1 LREHCSHRRKELSVR
16 FTLMAPF
23 VRYHRRPCV
32 YAQGK
37 LPNNVPP
44 YDDDEDDFNKTL
56 SMRRMPEPP
65 TTFSDKR
72 ASQDRRG
79 QSQSRILFITVVV
92 IAILYLAKPV
102 CVPIALAILFAF
114 LLTPIVSL
122 LERTPLRR
130 TGAIVI
136 SLGLIVTGLGFG
148 GWWLSQQFNDVA
160 KEFAVAATSGKI
172 EQQLSFLKQRK
183 GGTFALVEKTLQR
196 VTEATTVDKQERADL
211 KVRVIPDRRNVADQ
225 YKNLAPTVELIAA
238 AFLVVVL
245 VFFLLQDREQMRDKM
260 LRLAGRAHLTVT
272 TQAIGETSD
281 RISRYLLTIAL
292 LNVGFGVLIWFG
304 LFLLKV
310 PHAPLWGVMAG
321 LFRFVPYVG
330 AVLSAALPT
339 FLSIAVFPNWYVP
352 LAVMGLFI
360 LTDQLIGGFVEP
372 IVVGHRVGVSPIAL
386 LVSAIFWGWLWGPV
400 GLLLATPI
408 SVCLT
413 VGGEFIP
420 ALRIFSIMFGA
431 EDPLEGYLSFYNRLL
446 LRDRTGAIAIA
457 DRHAE
462 SDTMEEMFSDLFIPT
477 LTFAQEELDR
487 KRITPANDH
496 FIKDV
501 IRELIIRYGDRNAGV
516 QDTDRHIVAVS
527 VAGERLSLG
536 TLMLTQLLREEGFS
550 IDYFTDLPDA
560 ELLSFISE
568 VMPEAVF
575 VSCTNTDHLQAGH
588 GLVQLLAAS
597 FPDLMIVAGGSAFA
611 GDRSKTLAA
620 GATYVPSTLTEA
632 KEDFLTRRKAARR
645 KSARSMTFSGTRF
658 RVPPSA

>member
-1 LREHCSHRRKELSVR
+1 MYQDNED
-16 FTLMAPF
+16 T
-23 VRYHRRPCV
+23 
-32 YAQGK
+32 
-37 LPNNVPP
+37 
-44 YDDDEDDFNKTL
+44 DDLDRTL
-56 SMRRMPEPP
+56 SLRRR
-65 TTFSDKR
+65 TTETPLSAEAQYADKR
-72 ASQDRRG
+72 AQDRR
-79 QSQSRILFITVVV
+79 QSNARTLFTTLIVIAVMYLARPVVV
-92 IAILYLAKPV
+92 PV
-102 CVPIALAILFAF
+102 ALAILFAF
-114 LLTPIVSL
+114 LLTPIVIL
-122 LERTPLRR
+122 LERTFLRR
-130 TGAIVI
+130 TGAIVL
-136 SLGLIVTGLGFG
+136 SLGLAMSGLSLG
-148 GWWLSQQFNDVA
+148 GYWVYQQFSGVARELSQ
-160 KEFAVAATSGKI
+160 ATTNGKI
-172 EQQLSFLKQRK
+172 GEKLRYFRGFNRGFAWVERTAQQLAES
-183 GGTFALVEKTLQR
+183 TEKPEQP
-196 VTEATTVDKQERADL
+196 DL
-211 KVRVIPDRRNVADQ
+211 KVRVIPEKRTIADQ
-225 YKNLAPTVELIAA
+225 YKKAAPTIEFVASG
-238 AFLVVVL
+238 FLVVVL
-245 VFFLLQDREQMRDKM
+245 VFFLLQDRESLRDKM

-292 LNVGFGVLIWFG
+292 LNLGFGTLIGFG

-516 QDTDRHIVAVS
+516 VDSERHIVAVS

-575 VSCTNTDHLQAGH
+575 VSCTNPDHLQAGH
-588 GLVQLLAAS
+588 GLLQLLAAS

-611 GDRSKTLAA
+611 GDRAKTLAA

-632 KEDFLTRRKAARR
+632 KEDFLTRRKAARK
-645 KSARSMTFSGTRF
+645 KSSRSLTFSGTRF

>member
-1 LREHCSHRRKELSVR
+1 LR
-16 FTLMAPF
+16 
-23 VRYHRRPCV
+23 
-32 YAQGK
+32 
-37 LPNNVPP
+37 P
-44 YDDDEDDFNKTL
+44 YDDDEDPDDFGKTM
-56 SMRRMPEPP
+56 SMRRVPESV

-72 ASQDRRG
+72 TTSQDRRV
-79 QSQSRILFITVVV
+79 QSQSRVLFTTVVV

-136 SLGLIVTGLGFG
+136 SLTLIVTGLGFG
-148 GWWLSQQFNDVA
+148 GWWLYQQFNDVA
-160 KEFAVAATSGKI
+160 KEFADAATSGKI
-172 EQQLSFLKQRK
+172 ERQLGFLKRTK

-196 VTEATTVDKQERADL
+196 VSDAATADKVEKADL
-211 KVRVIPDRRNVADQ
+211 KVRVIPDRTTFAGK
-225 YKNLAPTVELIAA
+225 YKTLAPTIELVAA

-245 VFFLLQDREQMRDKM
+245 VFFLMQDREQLRDKM

-292 LNVGFGVLIWFG
+292 LNVCFGILVGFG

-310 PHAPLWGVMAG
+310 PHAPLWGVLAG
-321 LFRFVPYVG
+321 LFRFIPYVG

-516 QDTDRHIVAVS
+516 PDPERHIVAVS

-550 IDYFTDLPDA
+550 IDYFTDLPDQ
-560 ELLSFISE
+560 ELISFIGE

-575 VSCTNTDHLQAGH
+575 VSCTNQDHLQAGH
-588 GLVQLLAAS
+588 GLLQLLAVTFS
-597 FPDLMIVAGGSAFA
+597 DLTIVAGGSAFA
-611 GDRSKTLAA
+611 RDRAKTLSA
-620 GATYVPSTLTEA
+620 GATFVPTTLTEA

-645 KSARSMTFSGTRF
+645 KSSRSITFSGTRF
-658 RVPPSA
+658 RVPPTA

>member
-1 LREHCSHRRKELSVR
+1 MPPSSSIVDIVR
-16 FTLMAPF
+16 GAPLHSACTKLAPT
-23 VRYHRRPCV
+23 VPRYE
-32 YAQGK
+32 
-37 LPNNVPP
+37 
-44 YDDDEDDFNKTL
+44 DDEDDFNKTL

-72 ASQDRRG
+72 ATQDRRG

-102 CVPIALAILFAF
+102 CVPIALAVLFAF

-172 EQQLSFLKQRK
+172 EKQLSFLKRTK
-183 GGTFALVEKTLQR
+183 GGTFALVETTLRR
-196 VTEATTVDKQERADL
+196 VTEATTADKQERADL
-211 KVRVIPDRRNVADQ
+211 KVRVIPDRKNVADQ
-225 YKNLAPTVELIAA
+225 YKNLAPTIELVAA

-292 LNVGFGVLIWFG
+292 LNVGFGTLIWFG

-339 FLSIAVFPNWYVP
+339 FLSIAVFPNWYTP
-352 LAVMGLFI
+352 LAVLGLFV

-516 QDTDRHIVAVS
+516 ADTERHIVAVS

-560 ELLSFISE
+560 ELLSFIGE

-575 VSCTNTDHLQAGH
+575 VSCTNADHLDAGH

-597 FPDLMIVAGGSAFA
+597 FPDLMIVAGGSAFSR
-611 GDRSKTLAA
+611 DRAKTLAA

-632 KEDFLTRRKAARR
+632 KEDFLTRRKAARK
-645 KSARSMTFSGTRF
+645 KSARSITFSGTRF

>member
-1 LREHCSHRRKELSVR
+1 VR
-16 FTLMAPF
+16 
-23 VRYHRRPCV
+23 
-32 YAQGK
+32 
-37 LPNNVPP
+37 P
-44 YDDDEDDFNKTL
+44 YDDDEPDDLDKTL
-56 SMRRMPEPP
+56 SLRRLPESV

-72 ASQDRRG
+72 TTQDRRG
-79 QSQSRILFITVVV
+79 QSQSRVLFTTVVV

-114 LLTPIVSL
+114 LLTPIVTL
-122 LERTPLRR
+122 LERTLLRR

-136 SLGLIVTGLGFG
+136 SLSLIVTGAGFG
-148 GWWLSQQFNDVA
+148 GWWLYQQFNDVA
-160 KEFAVAATSGKI
+160 NQFVEAATVGKI
-172 EQQLSFLKQRK
+172 EQKLRFLNLKLP
-183 GGTFALVEKTLQR
+183 GGKTFALVERTIQR
-196 VTEATTVDKQERADL
+196 VTDATDKQEKPDL
-211 KVRVIPDRRNVADQ
+211 KVRVIPDRRSFADR
-225 YKNLAPTVELIAA
+225 YKTLAPTIELVAA
-238 AFLVVVL
+238 AFLVIVL
-245 VFFLLQDREQMRDKM
+245 VFFLLQDREQLRDKM

-292 LNVGFGVLIWFG
+292 LNVCFGVLVGFG

-310 PHAPLWGVMAG
+310 PNAPLWGVLAG
-321 LFRFVPYVG
+321 LFRFIPYVG

-352 LAVMGLFI
+352 LAVMGLFV
-360 LTDQLIGGFVEP
+360 LTDQLIGGFIEP

-516 QDTDRHIVAVS
+516 PDPERHIVAVS
-527 VAGERLSLG
+527 VASERLSLG

-550 IDYFTDLPDA
+550 IDYFTDLPDQ
-560 ELLSFISE
+560 ELLSFIGE

-575 VSCTNTDHLQAGH
+575 VSCTNQDHLQAGH
-588 GLVQLLAAS
+588 GLLQLLAAT
-597 FPDLMIVAGGSAFA
+597 FQELTIVAGGSAFA
-611 GDRSKTLAA
+611 HDRTKTLSA
-620 GATYVPSTLTEA
+620 GATYVPTTLTEA

-645 KSARSMTFSGTRF
+645 KSSRSITFSGTRF

>member
-1 LREHCSHRRKELSVR
+1 V
-16 FTLMAPF
+16 P
-23 VRYHRRPCV
+23 RYE
-32 YAQGK
+32 
-37 LPNNVPP
+37 
-44 YDDDEDDFNKTL
+44 DDEDDFNKTL

-72 ASQDRRG
+72 ATQDRRG

-172 EQQLSFLKQRK
+172 EQQLSFLKRSK

-225 YKNLAPTVELIAA
+225 YKNLAPTIELVAA

-339 FLSIAVFPNWYVP
+339 FLSIAVFPNWYTP
-352 LAVMGLFI
+352 LAVLGLFV

-501 IRELIIRYGDRNAGV
+501 IRELIIRYGDRNSGV
-516 QDTDRHIVAVS
+516 ADTERHIVAVS

-575 VSCTNTDHLQAGH
+575 VSCTNADHLDAGH

-597 FPDLMIVAGGSAFA
+597 FSDLMIVAGGSAFSR
-611 GDRSKTLAA
+611 DRAKTLAA

-632 KEDFLTRRKAARR
+632 KEDFLTRRKAARK
-645 KSARSMTFSGTRF
+645 KSARSITFSGTRF

>member
-1 LREHCSHRRKELSVR
+1 VR
-16 FTLMAPF
+16 
-23 VRYHRRPCV
+23 
-32 YAQGK
+32 
-37 LPNNVPP
+37 P
-44 YDDDEDDFNKTL
+44 YDDEDPDDFSKTM
-56 SMRRMPEPP
+56 SMRRMPESV

-72 ASQDRRG
+72 ATSQDRRG
-79 QSQSRILFITVVV
+79 QSQSRVLFTTVVV

-102 CVPIALAILFAF
+102 CVPIALALLFAF
-114 LLTPIVSL
+114 LLTPIVTL
-122 LERTPLRR
+122 LERTLLRR

-136 SLGLIVTGLGFG
+136 SLTLIVTGLGFG
-148 GWWLSQQFNDVA
+148 GWWLYQQFNDVA
-160 KEFAVAATSGKI
+160 KDFADAATSGKI
-172 EQQLSFLKQRK
+172 EKQLGFLKRTK
-183 GGTFALVEKTLQR
+183 GGTFELVAKALQR
-196 VTEATTVDKQERADL
+196 VDAATADKVEKADL
-211 KVRVIPDRRNVADQ
+211 KVRVIPDRTTFANK
-225 YKNLAPTVELIAA
+225 YKTFAPTIELVAA

-245 VFFLLQDREQMRDKM
+245 VFFLLQDREQLRDKM

-292 LNVGFGVLIWFG
+292 LNVCFGLLVGFG

-310 PHAPLWGVMAG
+310 PHAPLWGVLGG
-321 LFRFVPYVG
+321 LFRFIPYVG

-516 QDTDRHIVAVS
+516 PDPERHIVAVS

-550 IDYFTDLPDA
+550 IDYFTDLPDQ
-560 ELLSFISE
+560 ELISFIGE

-575 VSCTNTDHLQAGH
+575 VSCTNQDHLQAGH
-588 GLVQLLAAS
+588 GLLQLLAVT
-597 FPDLMIVAGGSAFA
+597 FTDLTIVAGGSAFA
-611 GDRSKTLAA
+611 RDRAKTLSA
-620 GATYVPSTLTEA
+620 GATFVPTTLTEA

-645 KSARSMTFSGTRF
+645 KSSRSITFSGTRF
-658 RVPPSA
+658 RVPPTA